1 VYFYNQLKNNIN
13 IEYLKRVPQFSG
25 LKDSHLNL
33 LNELT
38 KAEEYKKDT
47 VLIERGSVAEKL
59 IFLTSGIVSSVY
71 HNQKKRFTRDFY
83 FPPQIF
89 TEQESFIK
97 KTASKFSVI
106 AVSDVKCRTITSS
119 DLDIAYN
126 QIPPLRNIAY
136 EMLMVGF
143 INISNRLESLLT
155 QNPEQRYRN
164 LLKENPKLL
173 HKIPLKMIAS
183 YLGVTDVALSRI
195 RKRISRPKKQLT

>member
-1 VYFYNQLKNNIN
+1 MCNFIINQNNIN
-13 IEYLKRVPQFSG
+13 IEYLKRIPQFAN
-25 LKDSHLNL
+25 LKDSHLSL

-38 KAEEYKKDT
+38 KAEEYKKDS
-47 VLIERGSVAEKL
+47 VLIEQGAVADKL

-71 HNQKKRFTRDFY
+71 KTQNKRFIRDFY

-97 KTASKFSVI
+97 KTASKFSVT
-106 AVSDVKCRTITSS
+106 AVSDVKCRIITSS

-126 QIPPLRNIAY
+126 QIPQLRNIAY

-143 INISNRLESLLT
+143 VNISNRLESLLT
-155 QNPEQRYRN
+155 QNPEQRYKS
-164 LLKENPKLL
+164 LLNDNPKLL

-195 RKRISRPKKQLT
+195 RKRISRPKKN